1 MGVTHRVARGWSWDA
16 DKCSS
21 HDWTSRNLLW
31 LPRYFASRMTAVAPL
46 EHSTVPRELQFK
58 VLVIGEFGVGKTAV
72 IRRYT
77 EGHFSPYYKLT
88 IGVDFAVKTLDWDAK
103 TKVTV
108 QLCLEI
114 SVVQ

>member
-1 MGVTHRVARGWSWDA
+1 MHIW
-16 DKCSS
+16 KC
-21 HDWTSRNLLW
+21 L
-31 LPRYFASRMTAVAPL
+31 
-46 EHSTVPRELQFK
+46 
-58 VLVIGEFGVGKTAV
+58 VLYTTLYPIFPGKTAV

-108 QLCLEI
+108 QLWL
-114 SVVQ
+114 V